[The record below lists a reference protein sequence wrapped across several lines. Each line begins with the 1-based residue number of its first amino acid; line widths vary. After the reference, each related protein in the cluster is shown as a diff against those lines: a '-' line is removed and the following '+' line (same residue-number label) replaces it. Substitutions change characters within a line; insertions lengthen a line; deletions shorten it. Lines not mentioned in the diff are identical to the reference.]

1 VVSAAETSKP
11 RFCKPRRGILV
22 GFRVGAKGSLARAQ
36 VRVWAIA
43 QASRPILNRHDVDQ
57 QQKFE
62 RARF

>member
-1 VVSAAETSKP
+1 
-11 RFCKPRRGILV
+11 
-22 GFRVGAKGSLARAQ
+22 